1 MQGAWRIAVAAA
13 LFAVSVGGGAKA
25 QDWPPRQTTIVI
37 GFGPGSAADLLARVV
52 AEAMQKKHGR
62 PFIVENKP
70 GAGGN
75 VSVDQVVRGPFDGS
89 VLLASIFAPIIINP
103 LTMEGVKY
111 DPWKQLVPLTVM
123 GTTPSVLVASK
134 KLGVKSMPEF
144 RELLKANP
152 GKYSYSSVGVGTIGH
167 LSMEMLADQVGSK
180 MVHVPFRSTPDSLNA
195 VVRGDVDVA
204 TVALGIVAP
213 QLEAGELVPLAI
225 TSAKRWPTFPN
236 IPTVAEAGIPDMP
249 VDAWC
254 ALFAPA
260 GVPQPILDKLTAEL
274 RAVIAQPEVQER
286 IVRVFYNPSGNS
298 PEEFAEILRKERE
311 LWPPILRKLD
321 LLIKK

>member
-1 MQGAWRIAVAAA
+1 MHIARAAKAALLAAA
-13 LFAVSVGGGAKA
+13 IFAGGNASA
-25 QDWPPRQTTIVI
+25 QEWPPRQTTIVI

-62 PFIVENKP
+62 PFLVENKA

-75 VSVDQVVRGPFDGS
+75 ISVDAVVKGPFDGS

-103 LTMEGVKY
+103 LTMQGVKY
-111 DPWKQLVPLTVM
+111 DPWTQLVPLTVM

-134 KLGVKSMPEF
+134 KLGVKSIAEF
-144 RELLKANP
+144 RPLLKANP
-152 GKYSYSSVGVGTIGH
+152 GKYSFSSVGAGSIGH
-167 LSMEMLADQVGSK
+167 LSMEMLADQMGSK
-180 MVHVPFRSTPDSLNA
+180 MVHVPFRATPESLNA

-225 TSAKRWPTFPN
+225 TSAKRWPGFPN
-236 IPTVAEAGIPDMP
+236 IPTVAEAGIPDLP

-254 ALFAPA
+254 GLFAPA
-260 GVPQPILDKLTAEL
+260 GVPQPILDKLTSEL
-274 RAVIAQPEVQER
+274 RAVIAQQDVQER
-286 IVRVFYNPSGNS
+286 IVNVFYNPSGNS
-298 PEEFAEILRKERE
+298 PAEFAAILQKERE
-311 LWPPILRKLD
+311 LWPPILGKLD
-321 LLIKK
+321 LLVKK

>member
-1 MQGAWRIAVAAA
+1 MGAQGREGCRERGE
-13 LFAVSVGGGAKA
+13 LPLRRRCLQFSVGGGAKA

-180 MVHVPFRSTPDSLNA
+180 MVHVPFRSTPIRSMPSCAAMWMSRPWRSASSRRNWRRANLCLLRSHRRSAGRHSRISRPLLKPAYPTCPSTPGARSLHPPA
-195 VVRGDVDVA
+195 CHSRS
-204 TVALGIVAP
+204 L
-213 QLEAGELVPLAI
+213 
-225 TSAKRWPTFPN
+225 TS
-236 IPTVAEAGIPDMP
+236 
-249 VDAWC
+249 
-254 ALFAPA
+254 
-260 GVPQPILDKLTAEL
+260 
-274 RAVIAQPEVQER
+274 
-286 IVRVFYNPSGNS
+286 
-298 PEEFAEILRKERE
+298 
-311 LWPPILRKLD
+311 
-321 LLIKK
+321 